1 MAKIKMDCIFYDGM
15 SSKPIQSRCRS
26 LKKLYCSCEEQCS
39 FYKSRSDYNMDG
51 SRKVKSSGDVCGVE
65 DAEYH

>member
-15 SSKPIQSRCRS
+15 SSKPIQSRCRA

-51 SRKVKSSGDVCGVE
+51 SRKVKSSGAVCGGE

>member
-1 MAKIKMDCIFYDGM
+1 MAKIKMDCISYDGM
-15 SSKPIQSRCRS
+15 SNKPIQSRCRA

-51 SRKVKSSGDVCGVE
+51 SRKVKR
-65 DAEYH
+65 